1 MRLTVKLPRVADTAT
16 EVAVTRLLVGVGAQV
31 AQGEPIVVVETDKAE
46 VEVPSPVAGTVVEV
60 LVGAGDEIAIGAPLL
75 VLEGQ

>member
-16 EVAVTRLLVGVGAQV
+16 EVAVTRLLVGIGSAV
-31 AQGEPIVVVETDKAE
+31 AQGEPIVIVETDKAE

-60 LVGAGDEIAIGAPLL
+60 LVGAGDEIEIGAPLL